1 MTLNG
6 LEIKKYCK
14 NSFILFLFFSL
25 HNFLIFCNFIFRI
38 IFGRFCYGTTVHP
51 MALTRQIG
59 ATNGPAGRS
68 SLLVAYI
75 SKYGWATTLVLH
87 MTFVSLWLISFIDYV
102 LTGFVL

>member
-1 MTLNG
+1 
-6 LEIKKYCK
+6 
-14 NSFILFLFFSL
+14 
-25 HNFLIFCNFIFRI
+25 
-38 IFGRFCYGTTVHP
+38 

-68 SLLVAYI
+68 RLLVAYI

-102 LTGFVL
+102 LTGFVLWHLPLRLDDQFCLLHL